1 MSSFFYI
8 SSKNYPKNVIKYE
21 GKRIILPFQVKEDLS
36 YVGKWNFFIIKDSLI
51 LFDKNIRFFL
61 FLDKFDKKEI
71 NVIFAFGE
79 EESKNFMK
87 IECWDDTTNSFI
99 DIKKIYFENHD
110 VDASI
115 YFLKKTIIDEDLSFY
130 RKLNEIDK
138 KDNRFLTA
146 DFIKLLI
153 NEIIKGKNK
162 NERFLEDP
170 LIWSLEKVAPLK
182 HLAERRKSSGI
193 NNKKIF

>member
-146 DFIKLLI
+146 NFIKL
-153 NEIIKGKNK
+153 IIDETMKGKNK

>member
-1 MSSFFYI
+1 MSSFFYN

-21 GKRIILPFQVKEDLS
+21 GERIILPFQIKGDLS
-36 YVGKWNFFIIKDSLI
+36 YVGKWNFFIINYSLI

-61 FLDKFDKKEI
+61 FLDKFDKKET

-79 EESKNFMK
+79 EESRNFMK

-115 YFLKKTIIDEDLSFY
+115 YLLKKVIIDDDISLCWN
-130 RKLNEIDK
+130 LNEIEP

-146 DFIKLLI
+146 QFIKL
-153 NEIIKGKNK
+153 IIDETMKGENK
-162 NERFLEDP
+162 NEKFITDNIIYRVSMKIL
-170 LIWSLEKVAPLK
+170 LK
-182 HLAERRKSSGI
+182 DVFNSSVM
-193 NNKKIF
+193 NNMIL